1 MTIAVSVMVSPS
13 RLLSFAVDG
22 LAFLAAVAILLL
34 IATNRNISTIFCLQ
48 ISLIASI
55 LVGTA
60 IFAVRRPGKTFHID
74 ISGIGQIRLT
84 QYSGVS
90 TPYKNIGMPL
100 DGSSGKLVHLSPD
113 SILWPHLMLLRLK
126 ADGGEI
132 ISISVLIDSLGA
144 SDFSKLLVAC
154 KWIAAQQASHN
165 IND

>member
-1 MTIAVSVMVSPS
+1 MTIVVSVMVSPS
-13 RLLSFAVDG
+13 RLLTFAVCG
-22 LAFLAAVAILLL
+22 LALLTVVAILLL
-34 IATNRNISTIFCLQ
+34 LTTNPNLSAIFCLQ

-55 LVGTA
+55 LIGMA
-60 IFAVRRPGKTFHID
+60 IFSVRRPGKTFHID

-100 DGSSGKLVHLSPD
+100 DGYSGKLVHLNPD

-126 ADGGEI
+126 TDWGEI
-132 ISISVLIDSLGA
+132 ISIPILIDSLGA
-144 SDFSKLLVAC
+144 SDFAQLLVAC
-154 KWIAAQQASHN
+154 KWIAAQQASHK